1 MAIPRVFISST
12 CYDLKHIRENL
23 KYFVRTIG
31 YEPVLSDEGDVFYS
45 PSSHTHDSCLKEVS
59 TCQIFVLII
68 GGRYGGE
75 FKGSSHSIT
84 NNEYREAIKNNIP
97 VFALVEQ
104 AVHSDHYLYQKN
116 IKENPHFAEK
126 IAYPSCD
133 NIKIFHFIDEVRKQ
147 AENNALF
154 PFKDFSDM
162 EQYLKKQW
170 AGMMYDFLDSRLD
183 VANSKVTNKLLDD
196 LSLATRKSEEL
207 IKVLLK
213 ATSSETADETI
224 QNVSTKVQAEE
235 FLRLIK
241 TKFGFNKFGAKIV
254 NQLNDIELDE
264 HWFNYLSSING
275 FYLEEFEHDNE
286 MRIVIWGPN
295 SQGIEIGHYAG
306 DGKKFSIDTEMER
319 SYRAFRA
326 ISLKDREK
334 LVRDFDE
341 QF

>member
-75 FKGSSHSIT
+75 FKGTSHSIT

-104 AVHSDHYLYQKN
+104 SVHSDHYLYQRN
-116 IKENPHFAEK
+116 TKENPDFAEK

-196 LSLATRKSEEL
+196 LTLATRKSEEL

-213 ATSSETADETI
+213 ATSSETAEETI

-241 TKFGFNKFGAKIV
+241 IKFGLDKAGSGII
-254 NQLNDIELDE
+254 NQLNDIEFNE
-264 HWFNYLSSING
+264 NWFDYLSSIDG
-275 FYLEEFEHDNE
+275 FYVEEFDHENE

-295 SQGIEIGHYAG
+295 SKGVQIGHYDG
-306 DGKKFSIDTEMER
+306 NGKKYDVDIEMER

-326 ISLKDREK
+326 MSPEDREK
-334 LVRDFDE
+334 LLQGFDE
-341 QF
+341 RF